1 MKAKEDVRLRDN
13 KGATGLDVFNKEA
26 LPKVLQVRGAD
37 FGKRSRTKWTHLV
50 AEDTT
55 FAAPGETFSGG
66 GGLVGTAQEALLA
79 GGFTP
84 YFLAHPTPSC
94 PVCFA
99 PVSPGNAWTAKND
112 PLRQKFER
120 KLAGTGDINTAG
132 RVVRG
137 GKRKAPGEDDAM

>member
-66 GGLVGTAQEALLA
+66 GGVWLALLKRRSSLVGSL
-79 GGFTP
+79 P
-84 YFLAHPTPSC
+84 FLFCSLNSFLSC
-94 PVCFA
+94 LFRSCF
-99 PVSPGNAWTAKND
+99 P
-112 PLRQKFER
+112 RQRMDSKE
-120 KLAGTGDINTAG
+120 
-132 RVVRG
+132 
-137 GKRKAPGEDDAM
+137 